1 MPVHDLLST
10 LASSW
15 THRKE
20 PSEELDS
27 RLFRLVYHSVLVG
40 TGDPGAMPGDERK
53 GTGLQYEAS
62 FGHATFVDEIWKTIC
77 NPICNL
83 VRSRN
88 PR

>member
-62 FGHATFVDEIWKTIC
+62 FGHATFVDEIWRRTVSPSLSLIDRTTKC
-77 NPICNL
+77 
-83 VRSRN
+83 
-88 PR
+88 